1 MRYRAEQFFTGGFF
15 SGKVNPQEIE
25 SRLNELAEMGW
36 RVVSTSTMHR
46 FFGESHYMTVILS
59 KDE

>member
-1 MRYRAEQFFTGGFF
+1 MLYRAEQFFTGGFF
-15 SGKVNPQEIE
+15 SGKINPQEIE
-25 SRLNELAEMGW
+25 RRLNELAETGW

-59 KDE
+59 K